1 VGILIAA
8 RAMQGIG
15 AALVM
20 PISLTI
26 LTAAFPAQRRGA
38 IVGIWGGIAGLAVAG
53 GPLIGGAVTQ
63 GFDWHWIFWVNVPIG
78 IAAAVMSVLRLH
90 ESHGAKTRLDL
101 PAVALVSGGAMG
113 IVWALVRAS
122 DAGWG
127 SVETIGTF
135 TAGVLLMIGF
145 VAWESRAVEP
155 MLPLRLFRSR
165 TFVAANLTA
174 FLMIAALFSAAFLAS
189 QYFQFVLRQSPFDT
203 GLRFLPWTATPILVA
218 PAAGA
223 LSDRIGRRPLMFTG
237 MALQGVG
244 LVWLAATATTTSPY
258 SQLVLPLLVGG
269 IGVSMAIPTAATA
282 VVSSVALPDIGKASG
297 VNSTLQRFGGVFGIA
312 VVSVVF
318 ASFGHIGTPD
328 SYLAGFRPALAVAG
342 GLSLIG
348 ALVALGVVGRQALSV
363 EQPEAV
369 PVISSAA

>member
-1 VGILIAA
+1 
-8 RAMQGIG
+8 
-15 AALVM
+15 
-20 PISLTI
+20 
-26 LTAAFPAQRRGA
+26 
-38 IVGIWGGIAGLAVAG
+38 
-53 GPLIGGAVTQ
+53 
-63 GFDWHWIFWVNVPIG
+63 
-78 IAAAVMSVLRLH
+78 
-90 ESHGAKTRLDL
+90 
-101 PAVALVSGGAMG
+101 
-113 IVWALVRAS
+113 
-122 DAGWG
+122 
-127 SVETIGTF
+127 
-135 TAGVLLMIGF
+135 MIGF

-223 LSDRIGRRPLMFTG
+223 LSDRIGRRPFMFTG

-282 VVSSVALPDIGKASG
+282 VVSSVALQDIGKASG

-328 SYLAGFRPALAVAG
+328 SDLAGFRPALAVAG